1 LLAAVNFRL
10 GMWVPNPKRADWFV
24 DDHRSPRVHLGY
36 FAKELFNRYDPDD
49 DAFLYVAD
57 GGHRDNLGLV
67 EQLRERPDRIIILD
81 ASGDRPGGFGT
92 MHGAIEL
99 ADVELNVQVDIDWG
113 PVEWQEREV
122 PRDCVTIGVA
132 TFRDD
137 ARPGMPPHC
146 TQLIYAKAQISDTAP
161 AELRQFAAAN
171 PPFPDYSTG
180 DQFLTEIEFDQLV
193 AMGQHLGLR
202 IEATMNSQP

>member
-1 LLAAVNFRL
+1 
-10 GMWVPNPKRADWFV
+10 
-24 DDHRSPRVHLGY
+24 
-36 FAKELFNRYDPDD
+36 
-49 DAFLYVAD
+49 
-57 GGHRDNLGLV
+57 
-67 EQLRERPDRIIILD
+67 
-81 ASGDRPGGFGT
+81 
-92 MHGAIEL
+92 
-99 ADVELNVQVDIDWG
+99 
-113 PVEWQEREV
+113 
-122 PRDCVTIGVA
+122 VTIGVA

-202 IEATMNSQP
+202 IEATLNSQP